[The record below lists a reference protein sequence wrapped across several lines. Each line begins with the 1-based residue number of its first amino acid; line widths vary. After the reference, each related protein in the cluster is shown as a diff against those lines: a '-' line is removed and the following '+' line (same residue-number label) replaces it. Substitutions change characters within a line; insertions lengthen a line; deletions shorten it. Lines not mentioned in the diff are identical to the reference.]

1 MIFWGQ
7 FPPLLTLRVVRAGY
21 LLIELDLSGPL
32 GRGLDLLE
40 GVALGTDQE
49 AGPPPVLAEAAATRH
64 LEGERR
70 HRRGTLV
77 HLYFTTHYLLS
88 VENEVLLD

>member
-70 HRRGTLV
+70 HFFV
-77 HLYFTTHYLLS
+77 HLYFTWQLALK
-88 VENEVLLD
+88 VLVL

>member
-7 FPPLLTLRVVRAGY
+7 FPPLLTLWVIRAGY
-21 LLIELDLSGPL
+21 LLIELDLSRPL
-32 GRGLDLLE
+32 GWGLDLFE
-40 GVALGTDQE
+40 GVALATDQD
-49 AGPPPVLAEAAATRH
+49 AGPPPVLAQAAATRH